1 VNVSCTYY
9 VGDALTVMRTL
20 PAGSVDLLLTSPPF
34 LALRSYLPPG
44 HPDKAKE
51 MGSEPTPGEF
61 IDALLNV
68 VEEADRAL
76 APHGSLV
83 LELGDTY
90 AGSGGAGGDYAENG
104 MREGQERF
112 DGTAKKERR
121 SVERYR
127 NPIYDGG
134 PLRDRAADTAL
145 GIRPKEVRWRGERD
159 GWPLDKSLCLIPELL
174 RFALAYGFNP
184 LTGRQTPRWR
194 VRNVVRWCRPNP
206 PVGALCVDADT
217 EALTPD
223 GWKRHDALSDGELIA
238 AYDPR
243 TDSCRFLPA
252 KFVRWEREGEPV
264 VVVDKRKTSQVLT
277 EDHRCWVRTRK
288 TGPHVRLA
296 RDLTNDCDSL
306 LAASFDDVPG
316 PAPVT
321 VERAALLGWY
331 IAEGSSHSRTAR
343 IVQSATANPHKV
355 ERIRALLDADG
366 ADYRE
371 TSYIARYNDSTM
383 VTFTIK
389 GDLAEWLN
397 LHHKRLPMCYVT
409 TWPEQQAR
417 ALFDALVD
425 GDGHRRKN
433 AEGILFHQQDED
445 VIDAMQVL
453 AIRLGYVASKRW
465 QPSMKVWQV
474 TMSAGARWTKLRKW
488 DGEGI
493 RRDTYTGVV
502 WCPMVETSL
511 WLARRDGK
519 TFITGN
525 SDKFR
530 PGTSEMVV
538 ACKSRSRYFDL
549 DAVRT
554 PSDYDRPNL
563 RGKGSPPGGTPNGQK
578 PNGSD
583 HTVKESGAPPLDWW
597 KVSTEGYP
605 GAHYATWPRG
615 LLTRPMLS
623 MCPERVCTVCGEPS
637 RRLVQA
643 TRRTPGDDSQRA
655 VKAAE
660 YRLNG
665 HDHPPEV
672 GWEFDRTTIGWSD
685 CGHGG
690 AWRPGVVLDP
700 FAGTGTTGL
709 VATGHGRSAVL
720 IDLDER
726 NLHLARER
734 IGMFL
739 TEGFMEASA

>member
-9 VGDALTVMRTL
+9 VGDALTVMRTM
-20 PAGSVDLLLTSPPF
+20 PAGSVDLVLSSPAF
-34 LALRSYLPPG
+34 LGLRSYLPPD

-61 IDALLNV
+61 IDALLDV

-83 LELGDTY
+83 LELGDAY

-104 MREGQERF
+104 LREGQERF

-206 PVGALCVDADT
+206 PVGALAD
-217 EALTPD
+217 
-223 GWKRHDALSDGELIA
+223 K
-238 AYDPR
+238 Y
-243 TDSCRFLPA
+243 
-252 KFVRWEREGEPV
+252 
-264 VVVDKRKTSQVLT
+264 
-277 EDHRCWVRTRK
+277 
-288 TGPHVRLA
+288 
-296 RDLTNDCDSL
+296 
-306 LAASFDDVPG
+306 
-316 PAPVT
+316 
-321 VERAALLGWY
+321 
-331 IAEGSSHSRTAR
+331 
-343 IVQSATANPHKV
+343 
-355 ERIRALLDADG
+355 
-366 ADYRE
+366 
-371 TSYIARYNDSTM
+371 
-383 VTFTIK
+383 
-389 GDLAEWLN
+389 
-397 LHHKRLPMCYVT
+397 
-409 TWPEQQAR
+409 
-417 ALFDALVD
+417 
-425 GDGHRRKN
+425 
-433 AEGILFHQQDED
+433 
-445 VIDAMQVL
+445 
-453 AIRLGYVASKRW
+453 
-465 QPSMKVWQV
+465 
-474 TMSAGARWTKLRKW
+474 
-488 DGEGI
+488 
-493 RRDTYTGVV
+493 
-502 WCPMVETSL
+502 
-511 WLARRDGK
+511 
-519 TFITGN
+519 
-525 SDKFR
+525 R

-538 ACKSRSRYFDL
+538 ACRSRSRYFDL
-549 DAVRT
+549 DAVRGPGSENT
-554 PSDYDRPNL
+554 HARTARGVESRPSTGKTADDER
-563 RGKGSPPGGTPNGQK
+563 RGGNFSTLATLHDTN
-578 PNGSD
+578 
-583 HTVKESGAPPLDWW
+583 GAPPLDWW

-605 GAHYATWPRG
+605 GAHYATWPRA
-615 LLTRPMLS
+615 LLTRPILS

-637 RRLVQA
+637 RRLVEA
-643 TRRTPGDDSQRA
+643 VRRAPADDIRRA
-655 VKAAE
+655 VKASE

-672 GWEFDRTTIGWSD
+672 GWAFDRTTLGWSD
-685 CGHGG
+685 CGHG
-690 AWRPGVVLDP
+690 AWRAGVVLDP

-739 TEGFMEASA
+739 TEGVMEASA